1 MDLLPLDGAALLL
14 RRRRLP
20 EENPVEQGAR
30 VTEPTQLNMLS
41 EIPPVFVCK
50 IDESAGQREDHE
62 NTQLT
67 ELPGDTFEE
76 IFQR

>member
-1 MDLLPLDGAALLL
+1 M
-14 RRRRLP
+14 
-20 EENPVEQGAR
+20 
-30 VTEPTQLNMLS
+30 TEPTQLNMLS
-41 EIPPVFVCK
+41 EIPPVFVCE
-50 IDESAGQREDHE
+50 IDESAGQRE